1 MCVWHDPKEYNGGR
15 TCKIEGT
22 VIQTAIPVGRLGNK
36 TLLIFYEDRLLY
48 KKCEK
53 RVSIV

>member
-1 MCVWHDPKEYNGGR
+1 MCGMIQRR
-15 TCKIEGT
+15 TMLVGHVKLKKGT

-36 TLLIFYEDRLLY
+36 TLLIFYEDSLLY